1 MTRAFALLASLF
13 LVMTPLAGCLEESD
27 IDQFLDDI
35 LGCMDEKAENY
46 DENATVEMLEDCIYL
61 VSVDTFMDEIEN
73 SMEIDKMLEE
83 SPKAGYSLHIT
94 SSGYNEELGSDISMN
109 IEKTVMA
116 DIGNSSAYIREL
128 TEVTGMITIDYSVTQ
143 VGESINVKSSIS
155 GMFAGGGE
163 PYNTLTRDN
172 NPDIMQLIQSIEES
186 DDSVPVDDLALDP
199 EISEDANYSV
209 SWDSAESKHVLSI
222 NWYEDETEQD
232 VTMTIS
238 LSEDEQLISYLMV
251 SKNVTS
257 ESSMQYTAMWGD
269 AIIIEIDENLPRTA
283 LPISWDYDTE
293 SEDNWDDGDDSDD
306 NSSEWS
312 MNHFWGCGLVN
323 VDSTT
328 LDDWENETIID
339 AISAHPEFPDWCGEV
354 VGVDDLPPE
363 ISDGEPGFD
372 SPQMRWASL
381 DEDGQVQFVT
391 VSQDTFKLEYPFM
404 SESDCEMYGL
414 VWDETDSLCGD
425 HVPIW
430 MDMDDTIQVVQWP
443 DGEMEYIRYEVNGD
457 HMFIG
462 FLNPTIE
469 EPIPDPVDTVLLVN
483 SSQIFN
489 APISEFEFRA
499 LDCSAAPDQVSDEGE
514 NLGPNVDDCVVIHS
528 DTLTTLPVTW
538 NFEDESWFSFSYS
551 DNDDDG
557 MISSGDELLLTNGTQ
572 LPIYFEVYDTWA
584 EEYVS
589 QSKAVA
595 PDLPGFGAI
604 IAIICLIGASLSSR
618 RD

>member
-293 SEDNWDDGDDSDD
+293 SEDNWDDGDDSDG

-469 EPIPDPVDTVLLVN
+469 EPIPDPVD
-483 SSQIFN
+483 
-489 APISEFEFRA
+489 
-499 LDCSAAPDQVSDEGE
+499 
-514 NLGPNVDDCVVIHS
+514 
-528 DTLTTLPVTW
+528 
-538 NFEDESWFSFSYS
+538 
-551 DNDDDG
+551 
-557 MISSGDELLLTNGTQ
+557 
-572 LPIYFEVYDTWA
+572 
-584 EEYVS
+584 
-589 QSKAVA
+589 K
-595 PDLPGFGAI
+595 
-604 IAIICLIGASLSSR
+604 
-618 RD
+618 